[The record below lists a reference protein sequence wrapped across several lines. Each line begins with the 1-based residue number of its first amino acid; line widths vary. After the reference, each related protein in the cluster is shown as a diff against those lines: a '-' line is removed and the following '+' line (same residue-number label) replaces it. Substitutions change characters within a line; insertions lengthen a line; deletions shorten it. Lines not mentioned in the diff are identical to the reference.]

1 MIRKTD
7 RFLKRKARIW
17 ERGYIISEK
26 DDTTVEIVR
35 RETWWLFWI
44 VPIFSMDTVV
54 EKPR

>member
-7 RFLKRKARIW
+7 RFLKRRARVW
-17 ERGYIISEK
+17 ELFEGK
-26 DDTTVEIVR
+26 DETIPEIVR

-54 EKPR
+54 DKPR